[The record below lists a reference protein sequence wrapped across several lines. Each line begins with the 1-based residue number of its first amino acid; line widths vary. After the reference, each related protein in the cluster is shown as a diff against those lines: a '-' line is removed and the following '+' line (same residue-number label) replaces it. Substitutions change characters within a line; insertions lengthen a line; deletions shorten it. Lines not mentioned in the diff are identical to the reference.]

1 MLIGLIEMLLPAR
14 AFKPQLQLITGAV
27 LIITIISQ
35 IALIKIPEYQPIN
48 TGNASGN
55 QLLLENCAI
64 SVKTKVESILK
75 EHNVTDGKII
85 VDVDIAENNSIDIK
99 SITIKSTADRD
110 TLKNAAANIEQTLDI
125 PVDIGET

>member
-1 MLIGLIEMLLPAR
+1 M
-14 AFKPQLQLITGAV
+14 
-27 LIITIISQ
+27 
-35 IALIKIPEYQPIN
+35 
-48 TGNASGN
+48 
-55 QLLLENCAI
+55 LLENCAI